1 MEEYIKEIH
10 IVFENCEVI
19 RIPHEALY
27 HVSMSTARKVYA
39 NECQTEIANH
49 VSLSIDTS
57 RVKEDDSSAHK
68 WTTRKDITHIHIYYQ
83 SGNDRYVE
91 VAYPCYFCYWYRNPY
106 QDNYFW
112 ERETETGNV
121 QMLDIDIEPY
131 WSLLSI
137 KQSIKDTLTFW
148 YKQTRNAFG
157 GYWATF
163 KRHFKWRH

>member
-19 RIPHEALY
+19 RIPNEALY
-27 HVSMSTARKVYA
+27 SVHMSTTRKVYA
-39 NECQTEIANH
+39 NECQVEMARRI
-49 VSLSIDTS
+49 SLSIDTS

-68 WTTRKDITHIHIYYQ
+68 WTTRKDITHLHIYYQ

-112 ERETETGNV
+112 ERETVNGNV
-121 QMLDIDIEPY
+121 TMLDIDIEQY
-131 WSLLSI
+131 WSVLSI
-137 KQSIKDTLTFW
+137 WQSIKDTLTFW
-148 YKQTRNAFG
+148 RKQTRNAIH
-157 GYWATF
+157 GYWETF
-163 KRHFKWRH
+163 KRHCKWRH